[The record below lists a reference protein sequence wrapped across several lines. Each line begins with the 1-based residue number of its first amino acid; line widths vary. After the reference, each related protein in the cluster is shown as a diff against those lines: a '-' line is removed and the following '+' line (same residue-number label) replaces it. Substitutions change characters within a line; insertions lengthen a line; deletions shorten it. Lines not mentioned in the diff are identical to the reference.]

1 MEETKENSVPDE
13 VDVQSLRK
21 PISVADLGK
30 EMLGL
35 HHTFGNDFTRRNNI
49 SLIEEGKIIYA
60 AGNNIIIEN
69 LVTNAKDYLLS
80 IDEGGVGAVAVHPS
94 KQLFAVGCKGVQP
107 NIYIYSYPDIK
118 LLKILRN
125 GAERG
130 YSCLSFNKAGNEL
143 ASVAS
148 APDFM
153 LTIWLWDEEK
163 IFLHAKAFGQEVYNV
178 RFSQDDDR
186 RLTTSGTGHIRF
198 WKMASTFTGQ
208 KLQGSIG
215 KFGKVD
221 LTDISAFVEFPD
233 GKVCSGTENGS
244 LLIWEG
250 NFIKCRFVRK
260 DGLLCHDGEVT
271 SVELDRDQ
279 NCLVTAGHDGYI
291 RWWCVK
297 EIDSAEVDADHSID
311 YEIEPLKEFKNPSG
325 KAINTLVDN
334 GAAVGSQKSLY
345 ILDSAGQFSSVEF
358 QYGVEPGIPAD
369 TPAKILSTFH
379 GSSITG
385 MSSSP
390 NSYLVATSGSDGRVI
405 VSNFKD
411 RVNICST
418 MCEVGATS
426 IVWVPLHIDPSGQS
440 IAVGCANGTLKVFKI
455 VPNDEVS
462 EESPDLFVL
471 VQVSVLK
478 PHTKAINAVSFSRS
492 STVMATASL
501 DGMVFFFDCK
511 PTKEW
516 VPLRFVT
523 MSVLEEGKVPTHCT
537 SMSWSGACLLLGCSD
552 GVAREVD
559 ANVIIVEANQEAH
572 SFEAEVQ
579 PKCMSVKVPVVI
591 PASAIAVEETTD
603 ENDAEEKPEGPV
615 TTLVAA
621 KITKCVYSFAESNK
635 NHDQYFLSTSSTA
648 GQQLFKGVFASEAV
662 DKELTMGMYSADGK
676 EMTKTPAVTCMKYS
690 SDREFLFMGTADGSV
705 MIRPTNFIDVFSS
718 VICHNSSCGGVSAVS
733 VSFDT
738 KFILSCG
745 NDGLL
750 VVHRFKPI
758 DFLTQASP
766 LFLDLDAGVFA
777 GQVDKPSKPNEPR
790 HLQRV
795 CSMDALSDF
804 FNLDIEEERTIEAT
818 IKKIDDLQ
826 TAENIDGNAYS
837 IQDSKLKSESDN
849 QKSAAEVKKDKIRQ
863 IVGKLRREF
872 DDLRFHNDQLP
883 DVIKLSIEDLCIDG
897 EYFSQL
903 EAKGKKMIEEVKFE
917 CEYEAEKALTLR
929 RKMFSRLMT
938 DVMVEEMPLYGFREL
953 KPPKVLS
960 LRTIGMDKSL
970 QDSLAAVHESIREE
984 EHDLSKTRV
993 LEELES
999 DELLQ
1004 VEKEATG
1011 MMDKSKHV
1019 DKMVTSKNIDK
1030 LGSSS
1035 HTSGL
1040 HARREAR
1047 LLRIDKLKKHD
1058 IEKPKEHED
1067 DPRDIEAIL
1076 HAEKTIG
1083 SYALK
1088 CADDYKVPED
1098 QIINAHKKRRQM
1110 LMLQES
1116 MITLRLRFN
1125 ERFLNMRKLK
1135 QKIVESMQT
1144 DNSRI
1149 REIDEQLQCANSE
1162 IIYEPN
1168 LRPSEFPDDRN
1179 LMTKQE
1185 ILDFKMKRREVEWK
1199 KIPAPPNSILTG
1211 DATTLEFNPINGLFN
1226 VNAKDQEDS
1235 EEVGI
1240 EFDPSVVDSV
1250 DDIDSAS
1257 CGDSVA
1263 SVVKK
1268 SSPQII
1274 DFFGCSDAGC
1284 DLESLEFAMPV
1295 LLAAKECR
1303 KSYITEKAGTEI
1315 SDERKFAISEHKR
1328 SLIFEKQSLMKKS
1341 KQHMEAFDE
1350 NIQSLRLER
1359 HHLAGDLKLA
1369 ELQLL
1374 TLYQEYTLLLGF
1386 EDKDN
1391 ALRQKEDRCT
1401 KEKLEIQESITDFQS
1416 KFEAK
1421 SEDQVQWST
1430 KSASLLSDFRVLVPD
1445 NNPFFDILTKIFKKK
1460 IKRSKGT
1467 DDMDGD
1473 EEDSEEDDD
1482 DDDDDYDDDEVEDV
1496 CPSGCDATLYDKVLD
1511 YREKRLDIEEV
1522 MTEIQKVIDDFKKSL
1537 DRLRGREKQINK
1549 ESKAAMAEMQTLQLS
1564 KQSALNKIEVC
1575 VPLKVSQLHTFRNS
1589 GVMSGP
1595 NEEPAESKEEDEGS
1609 QILHDASRRQMV
1621 ESMDITS
1628 HTLFNGSF
1636 LDKLSLRIGELKD
1649 EIVAAK
1655 VDLKSFHK
1663 EKVRLEKE
1671 RGAQRANIENWTD
1684 KCNELQMLKFG
1695 RLIDLDVLEKG
1706 SDHTKLE
1713 EAEDAVSKVE
1723 SELQTTMRKLQ
1734 EEYDTLN
1741 ERLAKTTAAN
1751 TQNLKQMGDLVSRK
1765 LTMTRELNL
1774 PKDSFAADPQLTD
1787 FKDSI
1792 ERSKLS
1798 AFVKLQYREIDSLK
1812 SEITMLRRKE
1822 TAQFAAFLPPAPA
1835 MSMTSNA
1842 GLGGVTLPPINNKRM
1857 ESKSTNGGLRPQGS
1871 ADEIFGSQT
1880 SGL

>member
-1 MEETKENSVPDE
+1 MEETKETPVSE
-13 VDVQSLRK
+13 ELDVTSLRK
-21 PISVADLGK
+21 PVSVADLGK
-30 EMLGL
+30 EMFGL

-60 AGNNIIIEN
+60 AGNNVIIEN
-69 LVTNAKDYLLS
+69 LVTKTKDYLLS

-94 KQLFAVGCKGVQP
+94 KELFAVGCKGVQP

-118 LLKILRN
+118 LRKILRN

-130 YSCLSFNKAGNEL
+130 YSCLSFNKSGDEL
-143 ASVAS
+143 ASVAN

-153 LTIWLWDEEK
+153 LTIWLWDKEK

-178 RFSQDDDR
+178 RFSQDDNR

-221 LTDISAFVEFPD
+221 LSDIAAFVEFPD

-244 LLIWEG
+244 LLMWEG

-271 SVELDRDQ
+271 TVELDRNQ
-279 NCLVTAGHDGYI
+279 KCLITTGNDGYI
-291 RWWCVK
+291 RWWDMNEV
-297 EIDSAEVDADHSID
+297 DTAEVDTDHSID
-311 YEIEPLKEFKNPSG
+311 YEIEPLREFKTPSG
-325 KAINTLVDN
+325 KAIKTMVDN
-334 GAAVGSQKSLY
+334 GAAIDSMKSLY
-345 ILDSAGQFSSVEF
+345 ILDGGGQFSSVQF
-358 QYGVEPGIPAD
+358 QYDMTPGIPPEA
-369 TPAKILSTFH
+369 PVKSLSSFH
-379 GSSITG
+379 GSCITG
-385 MSSSP
+385 MATSP
-390 NSYLVATSGSDGRVI
+390 NSYLVATCGRDGRII
-405 VSNFKD
+405 VSDYKE
-411 RVNICST
+411 RVNICSF

-426 IVWVPLHIDPSGQS
+426 IQWVPLHIDSGGQS
-440 IAVGCANGTLKVFKI
+440 ITVGCSNGTVKVFKI
-455 VPNDEVS
+455 VPNEEKT
-462 EESPDLFVL
+462 EESLEDFLL
-471 VQVSVLK
+471 VQVHVMK
-478 PHTKAINAVSFSRS
+478 PHTQPVNAISFSRS
-492 STVMATASL
+492 SAILASASL

-511 PTKEW
+511 PDKDW

-523 MSVLEEGKVPTHCT
+523 MSVLEEGKIPTYCT
-537 SMSWSGACLLLGCSD
+537 SMCWSGACILLGCSD
-552 GVAREVD
+552 GIAREVD

-579 PKCMSVKVPVVI
+579 PKCISVQVPVVV
-591 PASAIAVEETTD
+591 PVTVVAEETPPEETT
-603 ENDAEEKPEGPV
+603 EEPVGPV
-615 TTLVAA
+615 TTLLAA
-621 KITKCVYSFAESNK
+621 KITKCVYSFAEANK
-635 NHDQYFLSTSSTA
+635 DHDEYFLATSGA
-648 GQQLFKGVFASEAV
+648 VGQQFFKGVFNTDV
-662 DKELTMGMYSADGK
+662 VGKELTMGLYSADGK
-676 EMTKTPAVTCMKYS
+676 DILKAPAVNCMKYS
-690 SDREFLFMGTADGSV
+690 PDREFLFMGTSNGSIV
-705 MIRPTNFIDVFSS
+705 IRPTNFIDVFSS
-718 VICHNSSCGGVSAVS
+718 VMGHNSSCGGVSEVA

-738 KFILSCG
+738 KFVLSCG

-750 VVHRFKPI
+750 VVHRFKTSA
-758 DFLTQASP
+758 FLAQASP
-766 LFLDLDAGVFA
+766 LYLDLDAGVYG
-777 GQVDKPSKPNEPR
+777 GQTEKPYPNKTKEPT
-790 HLQRV
+790 HLSRV
-795 CSMDALSDF
+795 SSDNALTAF
-804 FNLDIEEERTIEAT
+804 FNLDNDGGENLNSQGTLKHVA
-818 IKKIDDLQ
+818 DLE
-826 TAENIDGNAYS
+826 TAENIEDGAYS
-837 IQDSKLKSESDN
+837 IQDNKLKSESDN
-849 QKSAAEVKKDKIRQ
+849 QKTAAEIKKDKIRQ
-863 IVGKLRREF
+863 IVAKLRREF
-872 DDLRFHNDQLP
+872 DDLRTHNDQLP
-883 DVIKLSIEDLCIDG
+883 EVIKLSLDDLCIDS
-897 EYFSQL
+897 EYFQHL
-903 EAKGKKMIEEVKFE
+903 EEKGQKMIEEVKLE

-929 RKMFSRLMT
+929 RKIFSRLMT
-938 DVMVEEMPLYGFREL
+938 DVMVEEMPLYGFREK

-960 LRTIGMDKSL
+960 LRTIGMDKTL
-970 QDSLAAVHESIREE
+970 HTSLAEVHEAIRGE
-984 EHDLSKTRV
+984 EHEISQTRV

-999 DELLQ
+999 DEMNQKDENGGDGTEKNIDKLLN
-1004 VEKEATG
+1004 
-1011 MMDKSKHV
+1011 
-1019 DKMVTSKNIDK
+1019 SKNIDK

-1035 HTSGL
+1035 HTSSL

-1058 IEKPKEHED
+1058 LEKPKENED
-1067 DPRDIEAIL
+1067 DPRDTEAIL

-1088 CADDYKVPED
+1088 CAVDYKVPED

-1116 MITLRLRFN
+1116 MITLRLSFN
-1125 ERFLNMRKLK
+1125 QRFLNMRKLK
-1135 QKIVESMQT
+1135 QQIVESMQQ
-1144 DNSRI
+1144 DNIRI
-1149 REIDEQLQCANSE
+1149 REIDEQLNCANSS

-1179 LMTKQE
+1179 LITKQE
-1185 ILDFKMKRREVEWK
+1185 IVDFKIKRREVTWNK
-1199 KIPAPPNSILTG
+1199 APAPPNSILRG
-1211 DATTLEFNPINGLFN
+1211 DATTLEHNLVTGMFK
-1226 VNAKDQEDS
+1226 VNAKPQEDF

-1240 EFDPSVVDSV
+1240 DFDPSTVGSV
-1250 DDIDSAS
+1250 CNDSAS
-1257 CGDSVA
+1257 DESSA
-1263 SVVKK
+1263 PVKK

-1274 DFFGCSDAGC
+1274 DFFGCADSGV
-1284 DLESLEFAMPV
+1284 DLQSLEVSIPV
-1295 LLAAKECR
+1295 LLAAKQCR
-1303 KSYITEKAGTEI
+1303 KSYISDSNGADI
-1315 SDERKFAISEHKR
+1315 ADERKFAIGENKR
-1328 SLIFEKQSLMKKS
+1328 CLIFEKQSLMRKAKK
-1341 KQHMEAFDE
+1341 HMEAFDE

-1374 TLYQEYTLLLGF
+1374 TLYQEYSLLLGF
-1386 EDKDN
+1386 EDKDTM
-1391 ALRQKEDRCT
+1391 LRQKENRCT
-1401 KEKLEIQESITDFQS
+1401 REKLEIQESITDFQS
-1416 KFEAK
+1416 KYEAK
-1421 SEDQVQWST
+1421 LEDQTQWSI
-1430 KSASLLSDFRVLVPD
+1430 KSASLLSEFRILVPD

-1460 IKRSKGT
+1460 IKRSKGN
-1467 DDMDGD
+1467 DDLDGD
-1473 EEDSEEDDD
+1473 DEDSEEEDD

-1511 YREKRLDIEEV
+1511 FREKRLDIEEV

-1537 DRLRGREKQINK
+1537 DRLRGREKQTDK
-1549 ESKAAMAEMQTLQLS
+1549 ESKAAEAEMQSLQLS

-1595 NEEPAESKEEDEGS
+1595 NEEGVEEKEEKNEEGTE
-1609 QILHDASRRQMV
+1609 ILHDASRRQMV

-1628 HTLFNGSF
+1628 HTLFNSSN
-1636 LDKLSLRIGELKD
+1636 LDKLSKRIGELKD
-1649 EIVAAK
+1649 EIIAAK

-1713 EAEDAVSKVE
+1713 EAEEAVSKVE
-1723 SELQTTMRKLQ
+1723 SEYQSTMRKLQ

-1751 TQNLKQMGDLVSRK
+1751 TQNLKQMGNLVSRK

-1835 MSMTSNA
+1835 MTMQSNG

-1857 ESKSTNGGLRPQGS
+1857 ESKSANGGLRPQGS
-1871 ADEIFGSQT
+1871 AEDIFGSQT
-1880 SGL
+1880 SAL